1 MAPRRCGGAPLALVA
16 LLALLALAARGA
28 AATSTC
34 SVTSSSGLD
43 FSAAATPCADAAN
56 LCTTC
61 LAAVTAPLSSAGACD
76 RAHARTRA
84 AAAKGKRSG
93 PFVDSA
99 SLRTSTSAHAHA
111 HALTAPAPPARPPMR
126 LQA

>member
-61 LAAVTAPLSSAGACD
+61 LAAVTAPLSTAGACD

-84 AAAKGKRSG
+84 AAARGKRSG
-93 PFVDSA
+93 HWPLVDSA
-99 SLRTSTSAHAHA
+99 SLRTSASAHATHA
-111 HALTAPAPPARPPMR
+111 R
-126 LQA
+126 